1 MNGLIKGK
9 EVHFDDEY
17 LHEKL
22 GDGRIISTPLDCYK
36 ALKKASVSELKNY
49 KFICMNTGIEW
60 ESIDYHL
67 NIENILVF
75 SLQEVV
81 HLEVKNLSDIL
92 IDLISIVEVGIKHY
106 L

>member
-17 LHEKL
+17 LHVKL
-22 GDGRIISTPLDCYK
+22 EDGRIILTPLDWYEP
-36 ALKKASVSELKNY
+36 LKKASIDELKNY

-67 NIENILVF
+67 NIESMLYQF
-75 SLQEVV
+75 QDTYKL
-81 HLEVKNLSDIL
+81 
-92 IDLISIVEVGIKHY
+92 
-106 L
+106 

>member
-17 LHEKL
+17 LHVKL
-22 GDGRIISTPLDCYK
+22 EDGRIISTPLDWYEP
-36 ALKKASVSELKNY
+36 LKKASIDELKNY

-67 NIENILVF
+67 NIESMLVF
-75 SLQEVV
+75 SLQEVA
-81 HLEVKNLSDIL
+81 
-92 IDLISIVEVGIKHY
+92 
-106 L
+106 